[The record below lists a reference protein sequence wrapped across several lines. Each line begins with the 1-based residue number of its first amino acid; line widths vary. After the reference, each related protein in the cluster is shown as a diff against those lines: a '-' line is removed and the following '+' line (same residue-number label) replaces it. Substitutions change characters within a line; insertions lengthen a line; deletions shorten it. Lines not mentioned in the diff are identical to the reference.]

1 MSDLD
6 KIDKLEKA
14 IKFVKENSVVVGFVL
29 AAVPIIGGAF
39 YTGITELNK
48 AKDALSQ
55 FTEMTEGYSELKSKV
70 KALETANENLKER
83 LNNVA
88 EGVIKVQDRT
98 SEALLAGRQG
108 QTIAESTQKET
119 RAQIV
124 SIKAE
129 VQSALDA
136 VKIEMN
142 AIRKAT
148 TNRLGN

>member
-14 IKFVKENSVVVGFVL
+14 IKFVKENSVVVGFLL

-55 FTEMTEGYSELKSKV
+55 FTEMTEGYAELKNKV
-70 KALETANENLKER
+70 KALETAN
-83 LNNVA
+83 
-88 EGVIKVQDRT
+88 
-98 SEALLAGRQG
+98 
-108 QTIAESTQKET
+108 ET

-129 VQSALDA
+129 VQAALDA
-136 VKIEMN
+136 VKVEMN
-142 AIRKAT
+142 AIRRAT